1 MLSVHGSHLEATQE
15 DVTAEEL
22 GGANVHTSISGVA
35 DHFAHDEPSAL
46 LKARQIIGS
55 LASDPKLISATPKNC
70 STYVEDPLYALE
82 DLLSIVPEDNRTP
95 YDVKQILARVLDG
108 SRWVWRAQ

>member
-1 MLSVHGSHLEATQE
+1 M
-15 DVTAEEL
+15 TAEEL

-55 LASDPKLISATPKNC
+55 IAADPKLISATPKNC
-70 STYVEDPLYALE
+70 STYVEEPLYPIQE
-82 DLLSIVPEDNRTP
+82 LLSIVPEDNRIP
-95 YDVKQILARVLDG
+95 YDVKQILARVMDG
-108 SRWVWRAQ
+108 SR

>member
-1 MLSVHGSHLEATQE
+1 M
-15 DVTAEEL
+15 TAEEL

-55 LASDPKLISATPKNC
+55 IAADPKLISATPKNC
-70 STYVEDPLYALE
+70 STYVEEPLYPIQE
-82 DLLSIVPEDNRTP
+82 LLSIVPEDNRIP

-108 SRWVWRAQ
+108 SR